1 MTKLGLENINIFEDT
16 FTSRFRYNG
25 KTSVKTCF
33 GAVCTG
39 LYILVMLAFTVYYT
53 VPIAYKENPKTKTVT
68 VSTSEDK
75 ELKYSEY
82 GPIYFGVYSPRSQ
95 WIYNRSMINVYLN
108 YTEYETATGRDVL
121 NRKYRF
127 RKCTGN
133 PF

>member
-1 MTKLGLENINIFEDT
+1 MTKLGLENINLFSEPVI
-16 FTSRFRYNG
+16 SRFRYNG

-53 VPIAYKENPKTKTVT
+53 VPIANRDNPKIKTVT

-82 GPIYFGVYSPRSQ
+82 GPIYVGLYS
-95 WIYNRSMINVYLN
+95 V
-108 YTEYETATGRDVL
+108 GHH
-121 NRKYRF
+121 
-127 RKCTGN
+127 
-133 PF
+133 

>member
-1 MTKLGLENINIFEDT
+1 MTKLGLENINLFSEPVI
-16 FTSRFRYNG
+16 SRFRYNG

-53 VPIAYKENPKTKTVT
+53 DQAINLENIKAKTVT

-82 GPIYFGVYSPRSQ
+82 GPIYFEIFSLNGHKAYD
-95 WIYNRSMINVYLN
+95 RSMINVYIN
-108 YTEYETATGRDVL
+108 YTEKHESTHNLTLTR
-121 NRKYRF
+121 
-127 RKCTGN
+127 
-133 PF
+133 